1 MYKWFINWFIKDKD
15 SQLSAE
21 KRAKIGSFAGG
32 FGIVSNTFLSII
44 KMTVGLLSGSVSIL
58 AEGIDNLTD
67 GASSLI
73 TIMGF
78 RWSKAPADEEHPFG
92 HQRIEYITGLLISF
106 VILLVALLMGYRSV
120 LRIINPAALE
130 ISYWTILLLGL
141 TILVKLYQGGL
152 YRYLAKLINSKPLKA
167 ASTDSF
173 NDCLRTVAVII
184 GTFIYLITREKVNL
198 DGYLG
203 LFVSIYIFIS
213 GIKLLKDTST
223 PLIGTF
229 PDDEMIK
236 RLEKWFSSYEGILGF
251 HDLVVHS
258 YGPNRIYATVHIE
271 VPSTEDVMKSHE
283 LIDRI
288 EREVA
293 QHEGVNLV
301 IHMDPID
308 QNDELTNRLFQEV
321 KDLIKEFDKVLS
333 IHDFRVITVS
343 DRKNIVFDVVCP
355 PQYRLTIKE
364 LKSQIKT
371 LIIEHD
377 PTLNP
382 IIQIDQFYVHSH
394 TKED

>member
-1 MYKWFINWFIKDKD
+1 M
-15 SQLSAE
+15 
-21 KRAKIGSFAGG
+21 
-32 FGIVSNTFLSII
+32 
-44 KMTVGLLSGSVSIL
+44 
-58 AEGIDNLTD
+58 
-67 GASSLI
+67 
-73 TIMGF
+73 
-78 RWSKAPADEEHPFG
+78 
-92 HQRIEYITGLLISF
+92 
-106 VILLVALLMGYRSV
+106 
-120 LRIINPAALE
+120 
-130 ISYWTILLLGL
+130 LLGL
-141 TILVKLYQGGL
+141 TILVKLYQGI

-173 NDCLRTVAVII
+173 NDCLRTDAVII

-321 KDLIKEFDKVLS
+321 KDLIK
-333 IHDFRVITVS
+333 
-343 DRKNIVFDVVCP
+343 N
-355 PQYRLTIKE
+355 LTKFC
-364 LKSQIKT
+364 
-371 LIIEHD
+371 
-377 PTLNP
+377 
-382 IIQIDQFYVHSH
+382 QFMISGLLP
-394 TKED
+394 